1 MGDVAIGADSS
12 IWYGAVI
19 RGDVHRVRIGER
31 TNLQDQC
38 LVHVTADR
46 FAASIGDDVTIGH
59 RAVVHGCVVE
69 DEALIGIGAI
79 VLDGA
84 RVGRGAWVAAGA
96 LVTPGAEVPAGCLVL
111 GAPARVVRK
120 VTDDEQKLQLERT
133 RAYVETAR
141 KHAQASP
148 WEFRR

>member
-1 MGDVAIGADSS
+1 VGDVAIGADSS
-12 IWYGAVI
+12 IWYGAVV

-46 FAASIGDDVTIGH
+46 FAASIGDDVTVGH

-96 LVTPGAEVPAGCLVL
+96 LVAPGAEVPAGCLAL

-141 KHAQASP
+141 KHAQASA

>member
-12 IWYGAVI
+12 IWYGAVV

-46 FAASIGDDVTIGH
+46 FAASIGDDVTVGH